1 MSGLFENADDAD
13 EGPKGKQGSIIE
25 TDEFPMRVLAGAG
38 TGKTFTMVRKVE
50 RLLTT
55 DQTSPQNILALT
67 FTNKAADSMRT
78 KLNTRLDT
86 AGYDIDA
93 FTYHSI
99 CHSIL
104 QEYPYYAGL
113 PSGFTIASDADKF
126 NLAESAIEEVSYQF
140 VSPDGTYRKSP
151 PEVFLDFVSSM
162 KQEGVGPDDLNA
174 YLPTPGKLIEL
185 EQMTDRIEAAARED
199 LRRQSLRDG
208 AEAFCDDLDTFALKL
223 QLEQESLG
231 TSLLEEDIEE
241 YLRQLIETTETIQR
255 QIRSDPESLST
266 GSMQAAV
273 KLPAV
278 LFSGYGA
285 EGEPM
290 TRKGDFPSGIP
301 KLPYTLLDRLRS
313 YIEDCK
319 RAVDFLPGY
328 RIYEQQRQDADL
340 VDFDDLIRKA
350 VRLLQHDEIGSEIA
364 TQWDYVF
371 CDEFQDTDSIQ
382 FDLVTALAQH
392 NRLFVVG
399 DDDQA
404 IYEWRG
410 ANSENIGSKLTDTYR
425 SDLTDKKLDL
435 NFRSKQPI
443 LELAND
449 AITALDDR
457 GSDKELTAFGDKRD
471 ATNGVAYID
480 TTAPDDG
487 PDSDEYQASQI
498 TTAIAG
504 LLRGELADI
513 DQSYDLDDIAILVR
527 KKRHAEPLIDSF
539 GETGIPFELVGDIST
554 ESTGVETVLA
564 YLRAMAMPADDVSVR
579 RVLLMRYRLNESDLR
594 TLTREAD
601 RLIDAVR
608 SVELSEMTE
617 PNKLETARKHFEH
630 LLSRRR
636 NLSVQQLYT
645 ELLDTTDIEWFLTRT
660 ERREL
665 KRLEE
670 LIESYGG
677 TTTQPPIGTD
687 FIDYLDQHDSIA
699 EVTDS
704 APAEQTEGSSNAVSI
719 MTVHKAKGLDFPVV
733 VMPELTADEWAPQAR
748 NYSELIDAIDGCGF
762 WEADQIKQDHREAR
776 RLLHVGITR
785 AEEQLIVCG
794 QAGETSTEEG
804 AVTFTEIQRW
814 MADGIQW
821 DLSATSFAIWEQI
834 QESLPEVAQDWT
846 EMVSD
851 ASPRQSDSVATYA
864 GEAMDYTA
872 AIEFVLDRADHLLSG
887 GLSDV
892 DQATLG
898 IPSDPFAAIPS
909 PAIRRRHSYTS
920 LGSINDC
927 SRKHYLDRVVYAP
940 ELPSRLRPSY
950 EDTDDDTEPV
960 DSTAIPPNETEAS
973 NREIGI
979 LFHETA
985 EAAVDR
991 NRMDK
996 SAWQDLCGTIAEQR
1010 RLENA
1015 LDEAL
1020 DCVDR
1025 FFQTPVAEWEL
1036 LSAEH
1041 SFGIEIDEFYVVG
1054 EIDCLARQP
1063 NGELAVLDY
1072 KATDDTK
1079 DETNRQLPLYIIA
1092 CRELFEEPVTTAGYV
1107 YVGDVGPD
1115 VDLRTYND
1123 ERLAEA
1129 KGRIHAGLQAANSSS
1144 YEEYTAGSH
1153 CKWCPHNDLPC
1164 SDFGGD

>member
-1 MSGLFENADDAD
+1 MSGLFEDAED
-13 EGPKGKQGSIIE
+13 VGEGPKGRQGSVIK

-55 DQTSPQNILALT
+55 DQTSPQDILALT

-78 KLNTRLDT
+78 KLNARLDT

-126 NLAESAIEEVSYQF
+126 ELAEYAIEEISYQF
-140 VSPDGTYRKSP
+140 VSPDGTYRQSP

-162 KQEGVGPDDLNA
+162 KQEGVGSDDLNA
-174 YLPTPGKLIEL
+174 YLPTPEKLIEL
-185 EQMTDRIEAAARED
+185 DRMTDRIETAARED
-199 LRRQSLRDG
+199 LRRRSLRDG
-208 AEAFCDDLDTFALKL
+208 AEGFCDDLDTFALKL

-231 TSLLEEDIEE
+231 TSPLEEDVEE
-241 YLRQLIETTETIQR
+241 YLQQLIKTTETMQGR
-255 QIRSDPESLST
+255 IRANPESLST

-278 LFSGYGA
+278 LFSGYGT
-285 EGEPM
+285 EGEQM

-301 KLPYTLLDRLRS
+301 KLPYTLLDRLRN
-313 YIEDCK
+313 YIEECK
-319 RAVDFLPGY
+319 RAVDFSPGY
-328 RIYEQQRQDADL
+328 RIYEQERQGADL

-350 VRLLQHDEIGSEIA
+350 VRLLHDDEIGSEIA

-425 SDLTDKKLDL
+425 PKLTDKKLDL

-443 LELAND
+443 LDLAND

-457 GSDKELTAFGDKRD
+457 GSDKELTAFGDKGD
-471 ATNGVAYID
+471 ATDGVAYID

-504 LLRGELADI
+504 LLRGDLDDI
-513 DQSYDLDDIAILVR
+513 DQSYDLDDIAILIR
-527 KKRHAEPLIDSF
+527 KKRHAEPLIDLF
-539 GETGIPFELVGDIST
+539 AETGIPFELVGDIST

-564 YLRAMAMPADDVSVR
+564 YLQAMATPADDVSVR

-601 RLIDAVR
+601 QLIDAIR
-608 SVELSEMTE
+608 SVDLSKVAE
-617 PNKLETARKHFEH
+617 PDKLETARDHFEH
-630 LLSRRR
+630 LLSCRR

-665 KRLEE
+665 KGLEE

-677 TTTQPPIGTD
+677 TSSQPPIGTE
-687 FIDYLDQHDSIA
+687 FIEYLDQHDSIA

-704 APAEQTEGSSNAVSI
+704 APAEQSEGASDAVTI

-733 VMPELTADEWAPQAR
+733 VMPELTADEWAPRAR
-748 NYSELIDAIDGCGF
+748 EYSELIAAIDGCGF
-762 WEADQIKQDHREAR
+762 WEADQVNQDHREAR

-794 QAGETSTEEG
+794 QADETGTGEG
-804 AVTFTEIQRW
+804 AVTFTETQQW
-814 MADGIQW
+814 MTDGIQW
-821 DLSATSFAIWEQI
+821 DLSATSFPIWEQI
-834 QESLPEVAQDWT
+834 QESLPDVAQDWT
-846 EMVSD
+846 EMVRE
-851 ASPRQSDSVATYA
+851 ASPHQSSSVAMYA
-864 GEAMDYTA
+864 GETMDYNT
-872 AIEFVLDRADHLLSG
+872 AIEFVLNRADQFLSG
-887 GLSDV
+887 DLSEV
-892 DQATLG
+892 DQATLDM
-898 IPSDPFAAIPS
+898 PSNPFAAIPS
-909 PAIRRRHSYTS
+909 PSLRRSHSYTS
-920 LGSINDC
+920 LGTIQDC
-927 SRKHYLDRVVYAP
+927 SRKHYLDHVVYAP
-940 ELPSRLRPSY
+940 ELPSRLHPSPSDS
-950 EDTDDDTEPV
+950 ESDKSTEQSDGASPL
-960 DSTAIPPNETEAS
+960 PEAS

-985 EAAVDR
+985 EAATDR
-991 NRMDK
+991 SRMDK
-996 SAWQDLCGTIAEQR
+996 PAWQDLCRTIAEQR
-1010 RLENA
+1010 GLERA

-1020 DCVDR
+1020 QCVDR
-1025 FFQTPVAEWEL
+1025 FFETSVAEWEL

-1041 SFGIEIDEFYVVG
+1041 SFGIEIDDFYVVG

-1072 KATDDTK
+1072 KATDNTK
-1079 DETNRQLPLYIIA
+1079 DETNRQLPLYIMA
-1092 CRELFEEPVTTAGYV
+1092 CKELFEEPVTTAGYV

-1115 VDLRTYND
+1115 IDLRTYD
-1123 ERLAEA
+1123 DDRLVDA
-1129 KGRIHAGLQAANSSS
+1129 KARIHSGLQAANSSS
-1144 YEEYTAGSH
+1144 YQEYTAGNH